1 MSVDPFLRY
10 HNGISTLY
18 KLLLMYDK
26 TDRRKNN
33 PELIYMNQKL
43 EKLNTKVT
51 TLEDSFTVHVQEEA
65 GKFDQMIAIITE
77 NTISIN
83 KLAESTQQ
91 IVDLQRD
98 LKGVVRIGSGL
109 KNFLVWVAKFGVV
122 GAAIVAATNEILK
135 HFGSS
140 V

>member
-1 MSVDPFLRY
+1 
-10 HNGISTLY
+10 
-18 KLLLMYDK
+18 MYDK

-91 IVDLQRD
+91 IVELQRD
-98 LKGVVRIGSGL
+98 LKGVARLGNNL
-109 KNFLVWVAKFGVV
+109 KSFLVWTAKFGVV
-122 GAAIVAATNEILK
+122 GLAIATAVKEVLK
-135 HFGSS
+135 HFGTST
-140 V
+140 

>member
-1 MSVDPFLRY
+1 MSVDPVLRY
-10 HNGISTLY
+10 HKGIHTFY

-33 PELIYMNQKL
+33 PELIYINQKL
-43 EKLNTKVT
+43 EKLGTKVT

-91 IVDLQRD
+91 IVELQRD
-98 LKGVVRIGSGL
+98 LKGVARLGNNL
-109 KNFLVWVAKFGVV
+109 KSFLVWTAKFGVV
-122 GAAIVAATNEILK
+122 GLAIATAVKEVLK
-135 HFGSS
+135 HFGTST
-140 V
+140 